1 MLLARAALSVAVA
14 MQVAGGAESG
24 GGKTNREVAKLLFV
38 SPHTVSA
45 HFSHGFKN
53 VESGLGSG

>member
-1 MLLARAALSVAVA
+1 
-14 MQVAGGAESG
+14 MQVAGGPESG
-24 GGKTNREVAKLLFV
+24 GGKTNREIAKLLFV

-45 HFSHGFKN
+45 HFSHGFNN